1 MGRKPKPHWA
11 PLLHAVVDF
20 DRDSACASFWRAPVG
35 RGCVKTQNTSIDLDL
50 KRVHGF

>member
-1 MGRKPKPHWA
+1 MIKLDEIRRKLTEKYLQLPAIPA
-11 PLLHAVVDF
+11 ALSD
-20 DRDSACASFWRAPVG
+20 